1 MLQINNEAEVK
12 IWQFWIHGPQWRP
25 QWNPRGND
33 VNTPDAAM
41 AVIRHLMKQ
50 FGVDP
55 AMLEDDDSGLSLS
68 VLESQWYGNMLT

>member
-1 MLQINNEAEVK
+1 
-12 IWQFWIHGPQWRP
+12 
-25 QWNPRGND
+25 